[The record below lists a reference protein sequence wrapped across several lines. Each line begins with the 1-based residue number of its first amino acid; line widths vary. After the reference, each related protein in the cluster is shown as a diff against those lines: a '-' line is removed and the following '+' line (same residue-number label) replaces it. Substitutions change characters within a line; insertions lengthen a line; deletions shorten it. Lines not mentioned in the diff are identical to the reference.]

1 MYELHYEEYRQR
13 LSEVFPTLPVPAKV
27 TSQIADETH
36 EGAANL
42 EEALRGKPWPLV
54 SSETLEEQA
63 PNLQAFSLEAFRYY
77 LPAFLAEAARE
88 PEGQAATYAV
98 YALVPLGSY
107 EAFQKNTAA
116 LFDAEQARLI
126 SDLLQMLKDHPS
138 FATSADDFGP
148 AIGVWQ
154 IRIKEAA
161 GLAGG

>member
-1 MYELHYEEYRQR
+1 MSELNYEDYRQR
-13 LSEVFPTLPVPAKV
+13 LAEVFPTLPVPAKV
-27 TSQIADETH
+27 TSEIADETH
-36 EGAANL
+36 EGAADL
-42 EEALRGKPWPLV
+42 AQAFAGKPWTLL
-54 SSETLEEQA
+54 SSDALDEQA

-77 LPAFLAEAARE
+77 LPAFLAEAAHE

-126 SDLLQMLKDHPS
+126 AELLQMLQEHPS
-138 FATSADDFGP
+138 FATSSEDFGP

-161 GLAGG
+161 R